1 MTGSAD
7 LVYAPQRSFNTA
19 NGYLRC
25 PVINRS
31 IGIGDMKRNIEVAV
45 NNTDNMNLLGMNFF
59 EGFEYIIDAGDACIY
74 VWKK

>member
-1 MTGSAD
+1 
-7 LVYAPQRSFNTA
+7 
-19 NGYLRC
+19 
-25 PVINRS
+25 
-31 IGIGDMKRNIEVAV
+31 MKRNIEVAV